1 MGYLYQLIPNAFTI
15 LSDSYAK
22 IGEIGYEAAT
32 ITNSPK
38 QPVLENQ
45 LIHCSSLFYLI
56 DSLVVLNDDGDA
68 IIGINADADLINA
81 LLLQL
86 RDACGLNT
94 LSQFPTPLTTLD
106 LNTVNGSTYPVGGL
120 GAILQSNGATYLP
133 LEMGA
138 PGEVLTASP
147 TGLVWSAV
155 VGNGIPSG
163 GTTGQY
169 LEKIN
174 NTSYNVQWA
183 TLTVSKVTDLTA
195 SAAEINILDGVVG
208 VTAAEISYLANV
220 TSDIQTQ
227 FIGKLGTAL
236 NDGQLFIGNASN
248 VATAVTPSGVIGLT
262 NTGVF
267 SIVNDSIVD
276 ADINT
281 AAGITR
287 SKLATGT
294 ANRLVINSSIGV
306 MTDAAAINPSVVI
319 VSDVNGI
326 PTHSA
331 IATTTLGYLDISSS
345 LQASLDARLV
355 VNLSSPAQGAVLVY
369 NGTDWINLALGTT
382 GQVLQSNGTTVVWGS
397 AAANGLPTG
406 GTANQILRKIDGTDY
421 NTEWHTFV
429 LADVTDVST
438 TSTELNLLSGLTVNS
453 SLVNL
458 LSGATGNIQ
467 TQITARLVDNLA
479 YHAIYIGGPSNTAQ
493 QVGPGAESSVL
504 TIVAGHP
511 TWQTPPTPGTFSGPG
526 TSTDNAI
533 VRFNGTSGDSGQD
546 SGVLIDDLNNM
557 TFPTGTA
564 IRTSTSA
571 GNTLLLQAYDVDGA
585 AYNTFATLTANDT
598 PSFDLNANTTIGTAA
613 IYRVGGTD
621 VAVADGGTAISSYTA
636 GDLLYATGATTLA
649 KLPIGT
655 NGFVLSVVA
664 GAPAWL
670 AAGSGSGTVTDFSA
684 GDLSPLFTTNVATST
699 TTPALTFSLT
709 NAGANTYFG
718 NATGG
723 AAAPSYTA
731 AAALSKVDD
740 TNVTLT
746 LGGAPTTALLT
757 AASLTLGWT
766 GILAVAR
773 GGTGLGSLGTASQL
787 IRVNAGATALEY
799 FTPTFISSNQT
810 ITLSGDVTGS
820 GTTAI
825 TTAIDANKVL
835 DTMIRQSAGLSV
847 VGRSANS
854 TGNVADITGTAGQVL
869 RVSGTTLGF
878 GSIDLSLSATIG
890 SSILPVANGGTG
902 TASAPWWALTG
913 TSTMS
918 AATTLSSAFRLA
930 HTFTGTWT
938 STTNADYHV
947 QFSPSITADAI
958 GRTINAVNIEPTLAT
973 GGFANTVLN
982 SLRVKGR
989 TILVDTATSGS
1000 VGTLVVTDSAGAIVV
1015 AISADG
1021 IERFG
1026 NAGSPAQ
1033 KTSTSDG
1040 LVLNKAGNG
1049 MLYSTGAIGSN
1060 FNANSTGVGTTNARS
1075 IRAGGSFSTSS
1086 GSTGYTGI
1094 IVDNAI
1100 AQTGSATG
1108 GYTAIDVNVSGTP
1121 VGAFYGLLI
1130 RSTAMLSGFGTATP
1144 NVTLDVNGGL
1154 SLRQTTKSQIT
1165 SNQNDYAIGSQ
1176 TSFRLSTDAS
1186 RDITGLTGGVD
1197 GKIISIRNI
1206 GSFNIVFTNEDAA
1219 STAANRFTFS
1229 TSGNIT
1235 VAPNGTL
1242 VLQYDASSSR
1252 WFDLAT
1258 R

>member
-38 QPVLENQ
+38 QPVLEDQ

-86 RDACGLNT
+86 RDACGLNV

-106 LNTVNGSTYPVGGL
+106 FNTVNGSTYPVGGL

-183 TLTVSKVTDLTA
+183 TLTVSKITDLTA
-195 SAAEINILDGVVG
+195 TAAEINILDGVVG

-220 TSDIQTQ
+220 SSDIQTQ
-227 FIGKLGTAL
+227 FTGKLGTAL
-236 NDGQLFIGNASN
+236 NDGQIFIGNASN
-248 VATAVTPSGVIGLT
+248 VATAVTTSGVIGLT

-306 MTDAAAINPSVVI
+306 MTDAAIINPSVVL
-319 VSDVNGI
+319 VSDANGI

-331 IATTTLGYLDISSS
+331 TATATLGYLDISSS
-345 LQASLDARLV
+345 LQASLDERLV
-355 VNLSSPAQGAVLVY
+355 VNLSSVAQGDVLVY

-406 GTANQILRKIDGTDY
+406 GTDNQILRKIDGTDY

-438 TSTELNLLSGLTVNS
+438 TFTELNLLSGLTVNS

-585 AYNTFATLTANDT
+585 AYTTFATLTANNT
-598 PSFDLNANTTIGTAA
+598 PAFDLNTSTTIGTAA

-684 GDLSPLFTTNVATST
+684 GDLSPLFTTSVATST

-731 AAALSKVDD
+731 AAALTKTDD

-757 AASLTLGWT
+757 AASITLGWT
-766 GILAVAR
+766 GTLAVAR
-773 GGTGLGSLGTASQL
+773 GGTGLGSLGTATQL

-799 FTPTFISSNQT
+799 FTPTFISGNQT

-825 TTAIDANKVL
+825 TTAIDVNKVL

-854 TGNVADITGTAGQVL
+854 TGNVADITGSDGQVL

-878 GSIDLSLSATIG
+878 GTVLFSSL
-890 SSILPVANGGTG
+890 
-902 TASAPWWALTG
+902 ASTP
-913 TSTMS
+913 
-918 AATTLSSAFRLA
+918 TTLAGYGITDAWSSASGATLTATNTITSNAANRIL
-930 HTFTGTWT
+930 FTGTWT
-938 STTNADYHV
+938 TTASAQYHLL
-947 QFSPSITADAI
+947 FNPTITPRATASDTLSAFAIRPTITATANSQRLAI
-958 GRTINAVNIEPTLAT
+958 LDLDGTLAD
-973 GGFANTVLN
+973 GGFATTELDY
-982 SLRVKGR
+982 
-989 TILVDTATSGS
+989 IYSG
-1000 VGTLVVTDSAGAIVV
+1000 
-1015 AISADG
+1015 
-1021 IERFG
+1021 
-1026 NAGSPAQ
+1026 
-1033 KTSTSDG
+1033 
-1040 LVLNKAGNG
+1040 
-1049 MLYSTGAIGSN
+1049 N
-1060 FNANSTGVGTTNARS
+1060 FK
-1075 IRAGGSFSTSS
+1075 
-1086 GSTGYTGI
+1086 
-1094 IVDNAI
+1094 
-1100 AQTGSATG
+1100 
-1108 GYTAIDVNVSGTP
+1108 VNVSGTISSGSSANAPKFGAGGSTGFVVTNTSMRIEGRVTTGNLNGINLNQASSISLTSGAISAVRVFSQFQP
-1121 VGAFYGLLI
+1121 VTGTATHTLILAQPTYNQTGGTGYVAFMDYDPLVSSLTGIHYGLLI
-1130 RSTAMLSGFGTATP
+1130 RPSTISSFAAGGTP
-1144 NVTLDVNGGL
+1144 
-1154 SLRQTTKSQIT
+1154 
-1165 SNQNDYAIGSQ
+1165 
-1176 TSFRLSTDAS
+1176 TDAFVV
-1186 RDITGLTGGVD
+1186 IGAGTTVLAPLKLTTGTNLTAQVAGVFEYD
-1197 GKIISIRNI
+1197 NTLW
-1206 GSFNIVFTNEDAA
+1206 FTQSDA
-1219 STAANRFTFS
+1219 TRRQVMLAANATK
-1229 TSGNIT
+1229 TTAGAPYANDGYVT
-1235 VAPNGTL
+1235 VRIGGTDVRL
-1242 VLQYDASSSR
+1242 MTTA
-1252 WFDLAT
+1252 
-1258 R
+1258 